1 MRRAHRLLA
10 GLLTAGALLTV
21 TAGCAQSVDPIERLG
36 RKAAQRMNPS
46 PSAPEA
52 RPAAVRGDHGAPG
65 AMVVIACGRPRRPGD
80 PGCVRRSAGGRSGR
94 GRTTGR
100 SWMRGAAGAPDVRNG
115 PGTRGVLPV
124 PGGFRRRTAGRHE
137 GRELALRLTEC

>member
-36 RKAAQRMNPS
+36 RKAARRVNP
-46 PSAPEA
+46 PPGDHEA

-65 AMVVIACGRPRRPGD
+65 TMVVVACGRPAAAGGSRGRPPVHWWPDRPGPRD
-80 PGCVRRSAGGRSGR
+80 GTAAA
-94 GRTTGR
+94 
-100 SWMRGAAGAPDVRNG
+100 GAAGCARS
-115 PGTRGVLPV
+115 
-124 PGGFRRRTAGRHE
+124 
-137 GRELALRLTEC
+137 